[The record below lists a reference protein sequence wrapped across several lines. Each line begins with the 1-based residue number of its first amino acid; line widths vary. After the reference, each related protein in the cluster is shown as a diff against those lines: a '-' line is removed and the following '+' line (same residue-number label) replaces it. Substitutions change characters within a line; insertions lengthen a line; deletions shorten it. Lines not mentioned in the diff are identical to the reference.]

1 MVDLSVLPAAQRPP
15 EVERLAREEA
25 RAPFDLAHGPLLR
38 ARLLRL
44 GRDEHVLMLAMHH
57 IVSDWWSMGILVKE
71 QAQLYVAFAAGQ
83 ASPLPELPIQYADY
97 ALWQRRE
104 QVAERFDGQLQYWTR
119 QLDGAPTR
127 LELPADRPRPLHPSG
142 RGSRRYFD
150 VPQPAAQALAAL
162 SRRGL
167 VPWRNA
173 VAGRVALHSHKGRQG
188 HDAGQRRARAD
199 LENVSDLLLQI
210 PTLQFL
216 GAVPAPE
223 EFDYDCGPSSLRV
236 ERERWLSRRTE
247 QRDAVRTGSTGRSST
262 CGSTAD
268 AGAPAYLSRR
278 RDHSRGGHRPHGQ

>member
-1 MVDLSVLPAAQRPP
+1 MDLSVLPAAQRPP

-127 LELPADRPRPLHPSG
+127 LERLGVDAP
-142 RGSRRYFD
+142 
-150 VPQPAAQALAAL
+150 
-162 SRRGL
+162 
-167 VPWRNA
+167 
-173 VAGRVALHSHKGRQG
+173 GRVAREHRSPG
-188 HDAGQRRARAD
+188 HLMQSRGAFGVVEMAVREHDQRDRAVLGDAGQVAFVERPRVDDDAFGLTRLAQHPCVRPVESHRAR
-199 LENVSDLLLQI
+199 V
-210 PTLQFL
+210 
-216 GAVPAPE
+216 G
-223 EFDYDCGPSSLRV
+223 G
-236 ERERWLSRRTE
+236 E
-247 QRDAVRTGSTGRSST
+247 QSK
-262 CGSTAD
+262 C
-268 AGAPAYLSRR
+268 SRR
-278 RDHSRGGHRPHGQ
+278 RSRTRRSAFAPPCACGWYALPGP